1 VEHGSIVSAQIIC
14 ERVIIRRLE
23 AKVLAGRKTPILQ
36 MAHDESM
43 SGGDRFP
50 LTRWSVIEGARSSDE
65 VERSR
70 AIETICRAYW
80 KAVYKYVR
88 LRWNRATEDA
98 QDLTQG
104 FFAEMLGRELLSRFD
119 PGKSRL
125 RTYLRLC
132 VDSFV
137 MNEDKAERRQ
147 KRGGD
152 MQHLALDFNGAEAEL
167 GTIDAGAI
175 ASAESLDEFFEKEW
189 IRSLFT
195 LAVEELREQA
205 VERGKERAFRFF
217 EAYDLE
223 GDISYQKLA
232 KESGVPV
239 SDVTNGLA
247 WARREFRRIALERLR
262 EVCGSEAEFR
272 REARATFGREG

>member
-1 VEHGSIVSAQIIC
+1 
-14 ERVIIRRLE
+14 
-23 AKVLAGRKTPILQ
+23 
-36 MAHDESM
+36 M
-43 SGGDRFP
+43 GGDRFP
-50 LTRWSVIEGARSSDE
+50 LTRWSVIEAMRSSDGA
-65 VERSR
+65 ERTR
-70 AIETICRAYW
+70 AMETICRMYW
-80 KAVYKYVR
+80 SAVYKYVR
-88 LRWNRATEDA
+88 LRWNRTTEDA

-104 FFAEMLGRELLSRFD
+104 FFAEMLKRDLLNRFD
-119 PGKSRL
+119 ASKSRL

-152 MQHLALDFNGAEAEL
+152 ALHLALDFAGAEEEL
-167 GTIDAGAI
+167 GTIDGATI

-195 LAVEELREQA
+195 LAVEGLREYA
-205 VERGKERAFRFF
+205 ARRGKARAFRFF

-232 KESGVPV
+232 DDSGMSV

-262 EVCGSEAEFR
+262 ELCGSEEEFQ
-272 REARATFGREG
+272 REARAMFAPGRNGC

>member
-1 VEHGSIVSAQIIC
+1 LVVVFNLHQCWKKSEPDFL
-14 ERVIIRRLE
+14 RL
-23 AKVLAGRKTPILQ
+23 KSGPPMRQILQ
-36 MAHDESM
+36 MAHGESM
-43 SGGDRFP
+43 GGDDRFP
-50 LTRWSVIEGARSSDE
+50 STRWSVIDAARSSDE
-65 VERSR
+65 AERTR
-70 AIETICRAYW
+70 AMETICLAYW
-80 KAVYKYVR
+80 QAVYKYVR
-88 LRWNRATEDA
+88 LRWNRSTEDS

-104 FFAEMLGRELLSRFD
+104 FFAEMLERELLNRFD
-119 PGKSRL
+119 AGRSRL

-147 KRGGD
+147 KRGGEA
-152 MQHLALDFNGAEAEL
+152 QHLALDFEEAEEEL
-167 GTIDAGAI
+167 GTIDPASI

-195 LAVEELREQA
+195 LAVEELRKLA
-205 VERGKERAFRFF
+205 VERERERAFRFF

-232 KESGVPV
+232 EENDISV
-239 SDVTNGLA
+239 SDVTNGLS

-262 EVCGSEAEFR
+262 EVCGSEEEFR
-272 REARATFGREG
+272 REARATFGRVG

>member
-1 VEHGSIVSAQIIC
+1 MG
-14 ERVIIRRLE
+14 
-23 AKVLAGRKTPILQ
+23 
-36 MAHDESM
+36 
-43 SGGDRFP
+43 GGDRFP
-50 LTRWSVIEGARSSDE
+50 LTRWSVLEGARSSDQA
-65 VERSR
+65 ERTR
-70 AIETICRAYW
+70 ATGTLCRAYW
-80 KAVYKYVR
+80 RPVYKYVR
-88 LRWNRATEDA
+88 LRWNRTREDA

-104 FFAEMLGRELLSRFD
+104 FFAEMLERELLNRFD
-119 PGKSRL
+119 PSKSRL

-137 MNEDKAERRQ
+137 MNDDKAKRRL

-152 MQHLALDFNGAEAEL
+152 VQHLAFDFFGAEEEL
-167 GTIDAGAI
+167 GTIDIAAI
-175 ASAESLDEFFEKEW
+175 ASEESLDEFFEKEW

-195 LAVEELREQA
+195 MAVEELRLHA
-205 VERGKERAFRFF
+205 VERNKERAFRFF

-232 KESGVPV
+232 EENGIAV

-262 EVCGSEAEFR
+262 EVCGSEEEFR
-272 REARATFGREG
+272 REARATFGRRG

>member
-1 VEHGSIVSAQIIC
+1 
-14 ERVIIRRLE
+14 
-23 AKVLAGRKTPILQ
+23 
-36 MAHDESM
+36 MAHDESIG
-43 SGGDRFP
+43 GGDRFP
-50 LTRWSVIEGARSSDE
+50 STRWSVIEGARSSDGA
-65 VERSR
+65 ERTR
-70 AIETICRAYW
+70 AMETICRTYW

-104 FFAEMLGRELLSRFD
+104 FFAEMLERGLLTRFNAGR
-119 PGKSRL
+119 SRL

-137 MNEDKAERRQ
+137 MNEDKAERRL

-152 MQHLALDFNGAEAEL
+152 VPHLALDFEEAEQEL
-167 GTIDAGAI
+167 GTIDAAAI
-175 ASAESLDEFFEKEW
+175 PSTELLDEFFEKEW
-189 IRSLFT
+189 IRSLFS
-195 LAVEELREQA
+195 LAVEELREHA

-217 EAYDLE
+217 EAYDLD
-223 GDISYQKLA
+223 GGMSYQKVA
-232 KESGVPV
+232 EENGIAV

-262 EVCGSEAEFR
+262 EVCGSEEEFR
-272 REARATFGREG
+272 REAKATFGRRG